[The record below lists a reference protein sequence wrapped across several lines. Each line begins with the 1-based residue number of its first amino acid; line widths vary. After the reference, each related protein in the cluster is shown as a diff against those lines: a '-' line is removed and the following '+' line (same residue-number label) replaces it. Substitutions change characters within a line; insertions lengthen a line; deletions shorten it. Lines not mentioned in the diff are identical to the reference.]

1 MKQLVLMVA
10 ALTAGLSG
18 CSEPSSADS
27 ASLDPAPESQVVAV
41 KGQWLTE
48 ADGSIAT
55 DPQPSGLSLWQNQLV
70 SISDGSA
77 DSSQQRQL
85 HIIDPTT
92 AKLAPKTAKMRLGS
106 QVRRSCFAAYL
117 GSEPDLEA
125 LIADPIDPEVF
136 YTVTEDATRTG
147 ALSSRCQKRY
157 SDTGSTDYPTLL
169 LRLEQLDNGDIMM
182 TRVRPLQFTADQAV
196 GDFPNDG
203 IEGMALGENGRLY
216 LGLEKDKAGQ
226 PRIFSVDMTD
236 GFWET
241 TDFAPVSEPALQLP
255 QLEEGAHP
263 INALEYYVH
272 PETEQPYLLA
282 IARNDNELWVIDATG
297 ERPAR
302 QIKLDFLAPA
312 SGKQCSAY
320 ERMDNAS
327 IEGVTVIDDTLWMIN
342 DPWKVNY
349 LKNIQCQS
357 NQANYEAMAAL
368 LFSTP
373 LQPGWF
379 STNPGTAEADS
390 KVTE

>member
-18 CSEPSSADS
+18 CSEPSPADS
-27 ASLDPAPESQVVAV
+27 ASDNPAPEAQVVSV

-55 DPQPSGLSLWQNQLV
+55 DPQPSGLSSWQNQLV
-70 SISDGSA
+70 TISDGSA

-106 QVRRSCFAAYL
+106 RVRRSCFAAYL

-157 SDTGSTDYPTLL
+157 SDSGSTDYPTLL
-169 LRLEQLDNGDIMM
+169 LRLERLDDGDILM
-182 TRVRPLQFTADQAV
+182 TRVRPLQFKSAQAV

-203 IEGMALGENGRLY
+203 VEGMALGENGRLY
-216 LGLEKDKAGQ
+216 LGLEKDKAGK

-255 QLEEGAHP
+255 QLHEGSHP
-263 INALEYYVH
+263 INALEYYIH
-272 PETEQPYLLA
+272 PETNQPYLLA

-302 QIKLDFLAPA
+302 QIKMDFLAPA
-312 SGKQCSAY
+312 GGEQCSAY

-327 IEGVTVIDDTLWMIN
+327 IEGVTVVDGTLWMIN

-373 LQPGWF
+373 LQNSWF
-379 STNPGTAEADS
+379 AGDPENNEASEKITD
-390 KVTE
+390 